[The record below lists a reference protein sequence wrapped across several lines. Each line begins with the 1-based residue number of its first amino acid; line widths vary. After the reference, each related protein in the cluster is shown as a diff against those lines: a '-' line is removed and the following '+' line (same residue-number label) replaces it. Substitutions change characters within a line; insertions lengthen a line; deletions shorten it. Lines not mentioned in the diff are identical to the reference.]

1 MALQPFLS
9 NRPASE
15 ATFAANSD
23 GTPHAA
29 RSGGFQQLFDRPA
42 QPESGTAGQ
51 SRLDAAQVEV
61 IEENGRIAS
70 IVVTCKCCERIE
82 LACRY

>member
-29 RSGGFQQLFDRPA
+29 RSGGFQQLFEC
-42 QPESGTAGQ
+42 ESNACGTNFFGVVW
-51 SRLDAAQVEV
+51 STKGGNAA
-61 IEENGRIAS
+61 
-70 IVVTCKCCERIE
+70 
-82 LACRY
+82 